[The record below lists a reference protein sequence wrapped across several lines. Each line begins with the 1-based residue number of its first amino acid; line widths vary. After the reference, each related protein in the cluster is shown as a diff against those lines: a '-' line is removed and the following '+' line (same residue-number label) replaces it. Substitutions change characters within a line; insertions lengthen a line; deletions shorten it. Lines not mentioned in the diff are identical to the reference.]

1 MTTTLERLLESVFSG
16 RKFES
21 GHTQITDK
29 QIFKVLAR
37 LPYSLSKSQRTAIY
51 RALRNDI
58 SYIQGPPGTGKTMTA
73 NAVANKLN
81 KKVANTFQQ
90 ACSNCFS

>member
-16 RKFES
+16 KKFES
-21 GHTQITDK
+21 EHAPVTEE

-58 SYIQGPPGTGKTMTA
+58 SYIQGPPGTGKTMIGKA
-73 NAVANKLN
+73 IA
-81 KKVANTFQQ
+81 
-90 ACSNCFS
+90 S